1 MLRRKEMKIF
11 TKHVTTFLLAIATA
25 LSLCLAIACMNPG
38 KVSATD
44 LSGNLATNA
53 ENWQATGDGI
63 TFGENGIK
71 IANTSNSAK
80 AVALKTKV
88 NGEAT
93 ITLKFKASENLSGFQ
108 VMFKDARDTV
118 PTAVGYNQGGIG
130 HRLLVDLRRIGD
142 YVANYT
148 VAHYQDGGQ
157 PWPNWPGEFVATDNS
172 AASADGK
179 LYNQYFD
186 GNEHAIVISTVDV
199 ENGVKVSVNVGGRQ
213 LLSEK
218 VIEDATLCGEQYL
231 SFGCFESVAD
241 SELTITSVTVKV
253 PEPPAEKDLT
263 GNVALKENQWV
274 AKGDKITFS
283 EEGITLAS
291 DTDYNVLNMVS
302 TLHKINAKAVIALTY
317 KASGNVGNFYIQF
330 KDTRDS
336 VPTNLGYSDAG
347 NRIVI
352 QMRRT
357 AGADPNYFVQAFQ
370 NNGGPNYFG
379 NGALLQATNEGTN
392 LNSSFDGK
400 EHKLFI
406 VTEDV
411 DTGVKVSVYLD
422 TYNFKIVEKV
432 VEGEGLKGDHYL
444 SFGVFGFNANTNFT
458 MTSVEIN
465 ESTER
470 NFEGDLS
477 GNLATKA
484 DMWMANNGKISF
496 GNEGITIASETAS
509 STNASV
515 VLKQKVAAN
524 AIMRIKFKASEGLD
538 NFIVQFKD
546 PRSVMPHG
554 AGYGYEGSQLR
565 LSVDLRG
572 SNLPLP
578 TKNVILF
585 NNATPDSDN
594 PTWGADT
601 WFCTGDGSASNQYF
615 DNEEHEMVI
624 ATRDSK
630 TGVQVFARVDGEKLY
645 QGTVKKKALFG
656 EQYIA
661 IGCKSLKQNTNVTIT
676 SVEIDQPVTGDEV
689 SVIGA
694 SLRIV
699 DGEFTGFRFNLA
711 FDKETLDC
719 LIADGAGVNITSVTV
734 GAVIAPKWMVDGGT
748 ALEIG
753 ATDVLNIEN
762 DKELFEKDGKYLL
775 NAVITNIGS
784 VTENVNRYKMEF
796 MARAYVKVTYKNG
809 DIEIYYGEA
818 ITRSIAG
825 VAADALEAQG
835 DVLEADVKSVL
846 EEIVNACNA

>member
-11 TKHVTTFLLAIATA
+11 TKHVTIFLLAIATA
-25 LSLCLAIACMNPG
+25 LSLCLAIVCMSPG
-38 KVSATD
+38 KVFATD
-44 LSGNLATNA
+44 LSGNLATKADFWVKSGNQVSVTD
-53 ENWQATGDGI
+53 E
-63 TFGENGIK
+63 GIK
-71 IANTSNSAK
+71 FDLDSFGGLNMISTAEKIDAN
-80 AVALKTKV
+80 
-88 NGEAT
+88 AT
-93 ITLKFKASENLSGFQ
+93 ITLKYKTTGELARFFIQ
-108 VMFKDARDTV
+108 FKDTAESV
-118 PTAVGYNQGGIG
+118 PTNLGFADTGSGNRMVIRMRRVAGY
-130 HRLLVDLRRIGD
+130 
-142 YVANYT
+142 YSNYT
-148 VAHYQDGGQ
+148 IGSTVGG
-157 PWPNWPGEFVATDNS
+157 TDSVIFDNNETGNLNS
-172 AASADGK
+172 T
-179 LYNQYFD
+179 LD
-186 GNEHAIVISTVDV
+186 GNEHTLIIKTEDVDNGIKVTVKFDSYDCKI
-199 ENGVKVSVNVGGRQ
+199 N
-213 LLSEK
+213 EK
-218 VIEDATLCGEQYL
+218 VIERTELKGAQYL
-231 SFGCFESVAD
+231 SFGVVDANPTTF
-241 SELTITSVTVKV
+241 TMTSVEIKV
-253 PEPPAEKDLT
+253 QEPPAEKDFI

-274 AKGDKITFS
+274 AKGTDVTFTD
-283 EEGITLAS
+283 EGIKWNLNGS
-291 DTDYNVLNMVS
+291 SGLNMVS
-302 TLHKINAKAVIALTY
+302 TAFKFNANSTVALRFRATGDL
-317 KASGNVGNFYIQF
+317 ARFFIQF
-330 KDTRDS
+330 KDTKDS
-336 VPTNLGYSDAG
+336 VPESLDYTG
-347 NRIVI
+347 NKVMI
-352 QMRRT
+352 QMRRS
-357 AGADPNYFVQAFQ
+357 AAAVPNFFIQQ
-370 NNGGPNYFG
+370 CGNIGGPNYGGEGQLFM
-379 NGALLQATNEGTN
+379 TNAGDLKN
-392 LNSSFDGK
+392 PMFDGN
-400 EHKLFI
+400 EHSLVI
-406 VTEDV
+406 ITQDV
-411 DTGVKVSVYLD
+411 DNGIKLSVYMD
-422 TYNFKIVEKV
+422 VMNNIISEKV
-432 VEGEGLKGDHYL
+432 VESAGLKGDQYL
-444 SFGVFGFNANTNFT
+444 SFGVVDANPSTFT

-594 PTWGADT
+594 PTWGTDT

-630 TGVQVFARVDGEKLY
+630 TGVQVFVRVDGEKLY

-689 SVIGA
+689 SVMGA

-711 FDKETLDC
+711 FDKKTLDC

-734 GAVIAPKWMVDGGT
+734 GAVIAPKWMVTKGT

-846 EEIVNACNA
+846 EGIVNACNA

>member
-25 LSLCLAIACMNPG
+25 LSLCLAIVCMNPG

-53 ENWQATGDGI
+53 DFWVKSANQVSVTDE
-63 TFGENGIK
+63 GIK
-71 IANTSNSAK
+71 FDLDSFGGLNMISTAEKIDAN
-80 AVALKTKV
+80 
-88 NGEAT
+88 AT
-93 ITLKFKASENLSGFQ
+93 ITLKYKTTGELARFFIQ
-108 VMFKDARDTV
+108 FKDTAESV
-118 PTAVGYNQGGIG
+118 PTNLGFADTGSGNRMVIRMRRVAGY
-130 HRLLVDLRRIGD
+130 
-142 YVANYT
+142 YSNYT
-148 VAHYQDGGQ
+148 IGSTVGG
-157 PWPNWPGEFVATDNS
+157 TDSVIFDNNETGNLNS
-172 AASADGK
+172 T
-179 LYNQYFD
+179 LD
-186 GNEHAIVISTVDV
+186 GNEHTLIIKTEDVDNGIKVTVKFDSYDCKI
-199 ENGVKVSVNVGGRQ
+199 N
-213 LLSEK
+213 EK
-218 VIEDATLCGEQYL
+218 VIERTELKGAQYL
-231 SFGCFESVAD
+231 SFGVVDANPTTF
-241 SELTITSVTVKV
+241 TMTSVEIKV
-253 PEPPAEKDLT
+253 QEPPAEKDFI

-274 AKGDKITFS
+274 AKGTDVTFTD
-283 EEGITLAS
+283 EGIKWNLNGS
-291 DTDYNVLNMVS
+291 SGLNMVS
-302 TLHKINAKAVIALTY
+302 TAFTFNANSTVALRFRATGDL
-317 KASGNVGNFYIQF
+317 ARFFIQF
-330 KDTRDS
+330 KDTNDS
-336 VPTNLGYSDAG
+336 VPESLDYTG
-347 NRIVI
+347 NKVMI
-352 QMRRT
+352 QMRRS
-357 AGADPNYFVQAFQ
+357 AAAVPNFFIQQ
-370 NNGGPNYFG
+370 CGNIGGPNYGGEGQLFM
-379 NGALLQATNEGTN
+379 TNAGDLKN
-392 LNSSFDGK
+392 PMFDGN
-400 EHKLFI
+400 EHSLVI
-406 VTEDV
+406 ITQDV
-411 DTGVKVSVYLD
+411 DNGIKLSVYMD
-422 TYNFKIVEKV
+422 VMNNIISEKV
-432 VEGEGLKGDHYL
+432 VESAGLKGDQYL
-444 SFGVFGFNANTNFT
+444 SFGVVDANPSTFT
-458 MTSVEIN
+458 MTSVEIS
-465 ESTER
+465 EPTER
-470 NFEGDLS
+470 KFEGDLS

-630 TGVQVFARVDGEKLY
+630 TGVQVFVRVDGEKLY
-645 QGTVKKKALFG
+645 QGTVNEDALFG

-676 SVEIDQPVTGDEV
+676 SVEIDQPVTEDEV

-762 DKELFEKDGKYLL
+762 DKELFEKEGKYLL

-846 EEIVNACNA
+846 EGIVNACNA